1 MNYFLELVGGQ
12 CMNDYRGLL
21 IKKQRK
27 ELDISLEALSH
38 GVCSPSYLSK
48 IENNIL
54 VANDDIYNLLFKK
67 LGISTMDTIKEE
79 KIKQMLDLF
88 FKYYMSSDSKIFKVM
103 DELLEYKDE
112 VLSSCLFIQYQL
124 FLLYASEMNSQINI
138 SLAEVEAYYSYMD
151 DSQREYFNLFRLSS
165 GNMELSDNEEWIFIR
180 RLKAKA
186 NLYAYQKNTFAA
198 YDLYKTCLNYAIE
211 LGNKKLIAEILCSLG
226 WLCLD
231 IDLNQFS
238 IQILPFETDDEN
250 ERYKVV
256 TQKINDF
263 IGELKLKDPGL
274 GKQLFKIWKDNIFT
288 NGSKKDVSIVL
299 SKKDLIWPII
309 VVTTDLEKIGN
320 DFEEICE
327 EVDYDEIVR
336 QYKSFIDTCCEQVEI
351 FTKIVYDFNIYKVP
365 NSEKGIKKKMGYF
378 LKNQWK
384 NYVSIFTNDN
394 MDADTSKGLTQAII
408 YSILK
413 RRYEIDRIKNGVNL

>member
-1 MNYFLELVGGQ
+1 
-12 CMNDYRGLL
+12 MNDYRGLL
-21 IKKQRK
+21 IKKQWK

-79 KIKQMLDLF
+79 SIKQMLDLF

-112 VLSSCLFIQYQL
+112 VVSSCLFVQYQL

-186 NLYAYQKNTFAA
+186 NLYA
-198 YDLYKTCLNYAIE
+198 C
-211 LGNKKLIAEILCSLG
+211 
-226 WLCLD
+226 
-231 IDLNQFS
+231 
-238 IQILPFETDDEN
+238 
-250 ERYKVV
+250 
-256 TQKINDF
+256 QKI
-263 IGELKLKDPGL
+263 LLRH
-274 GKQLFKIWKDNIFT
+274 T
-288 NGSKKDVSIVL
+288 
-299 SKKDLIWPII
+299 
-309 VVTTDLEKIGN
+309 
-320 DFEEICE
+320 IC
-327 EVDYDEIVR
+327 
-336 QYKSFIDTCCEQVEI
+336 
-351 FTKIVYDFNIYKVP
+351 
-365 NSEKGIKKKMGYF
+365 IKH
-378 LKNQWK
+378 
-384 NYVSIFTNDN
+384 V
-394 MDADTSKGLTQAII
+394 
-408 YSILK
+408 
-413 RRYEIDRIKNGVNL
+413 

>member
-1 MNYFLELVGGQ
+1 
-12 CMNDYRGLL
+12 MNDYRGLL

-79 KIKQMLDLF
+79 SIKQMLDLF

-103 DELLEYKDE
+103 DELLECKDE
-112 VLSSCLFIQYQL
+112 VVSSCLFVQYQL

-186 NLYAYQKNTFAA
+186 NLYACQKNTFAA
-198 YDLYKTCLNYAIE
+198 YDLYKTCLNYAVE

-231 IDLNQFS
+231 IDLNQA
-238 IQILPFETDDEN
+238 
-250 ERYKVV
+250 
-256 TQKINDF
+256 
-263 IGELKLKDPGL
+263 
-274 GKQLFKIWKDNIFT
+274 
-288 NGSKKDVSIVL
+288 
-299 SKKDLIWPII
+299 
-309 VVTTDLEKIGN
+309 EKYYTSAAQ
-320 DFEEICE
+320 
-327 EVDYDEIVR
+327 YDS
-336 QYKSFIDTCCEQVEI
+336 QYRMLAF
-351 FTKIVYDFNIYKVP
+351 F
-365 NSEKGIKKKMGYF
+365 
-378 LKNQWK
+378 
-384 NYVSIFTNDN
+384 
-394 MDADTSKGLTQAII
+394 
-408 YSILK
+408 
-413 RRYEIDRIKNGVNL
+413 

>member
-1 MNYFLELVGGQ
+1 
-12 CMNDYRGLL
+12 MNDYRGLL
-21 IKKQRK
+21 IKKRRK

-38 GVCSPSYLSK
+38 GICSPSYLSK

-112 VLSSCLFIQYQL
+112 VVSSYLFVQYQL

-186 NLYAYQKNTFAA
+186 NLYAYQKNTFAV

-211 LGNKKLIAEILCSLG
+211 QYLHPGSIEEIYKFFSDKKKALQFLEKYRLVDIYREQYSDPLDMLHDCLNSFQKNALLYQFYKFNKSLKEEIRLGNK
-226 WLCLD
+226 
-231 IDLNQFS
+231 
-238 IQILPFETDDEN
+238 
-250 ERYKVV
+250 YK
-256 TQKINDF
+256 Q
-263 IGELKLKDPGL
+263 
-274 GKQLFKIWKDNIFT
+274 
-288 NGSKKDVSIVL
+288 
-299 SKKDLIWPII
+299 
-309 VVTTDLEKIGN
+309 
-320 DFEEICE
+320 
-327 EVDYDEIVR
+327 
-336 QYKSFIDTCCEQVEI
+336 
-351 FTKIVYDFNIYKVP
+351 
-365 NSEKGIKKKMGYF
+365 
-378 LKNQWK
+378 
-384 NYVSIFTNDN
+384 
-394 MDADTSKGLTQAII
+394 
-408 YSILK
+408 
-413 RRYEIDRIKNGVNL
+413 